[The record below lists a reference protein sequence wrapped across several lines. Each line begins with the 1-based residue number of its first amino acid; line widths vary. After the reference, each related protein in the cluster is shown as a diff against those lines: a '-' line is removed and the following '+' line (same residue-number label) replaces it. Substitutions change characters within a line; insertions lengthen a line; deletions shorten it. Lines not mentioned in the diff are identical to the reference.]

1 MNQIVLVEHA
11 EKSRLANNSISL
23 RDMDGTSNNPP
34 WNDLVIGA
42 LQRLRSCR
50 NFELK
55 RLHCTAH
62 SGNLILSGQVSS
74 YYLKQL
80 AQEVLRSLN
89 GVHRIVNHIEVVY
102 VIMDSCESDQ
112 ASGER
117 YDR

>member
-1 MNQIVLVEHA
+1 MVLVVHA
-11 EKSRLANNSISL
+11 EQSELENNNPLQDSDNSSNNSPRNEI
-23 RDMDGTSNNPP
+23 
-34 WNDLVIGA
+34 VIGA
-42 LQRLRSCR
+42 LQRLRASH

-62 SGNLILSGQVSS
+62 SGNLVLGGQVSS

-89 GVHRIVNHIEVVY
+89 GVHRIVNHIEVIY
-102 VIMDSCESDQ
+102 VIMDCHENDQ
-112 ASGER
+112 DSGER

>member
-42 LQRLRSCR
+42 LQRLRSCH

-62 SGNLILSGQVSS
+62 SGNLILRGQVSS

-102 VIMDSCESDQ
+102 VIMDNVEHDQ
-112 ASGER
+112 AIEER
-117 YDR
+117 SQ